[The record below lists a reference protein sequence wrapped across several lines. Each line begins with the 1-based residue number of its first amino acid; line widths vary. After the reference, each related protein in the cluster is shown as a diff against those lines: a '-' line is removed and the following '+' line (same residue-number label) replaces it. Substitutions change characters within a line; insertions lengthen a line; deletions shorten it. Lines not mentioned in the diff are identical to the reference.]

1 MVSAIVSWVNARVGS
16 KFGCTRSGLQLVVTF
31 LLTQYPFHFLFS
43 LIVTHRVA
51 AAEEEDEQ
59 VKEMIL
65 KLGPKGDK
73 HEKKLLPLAELR
85 KFMLVKPFS
94 WQTLVERVEK
104 NLRAWTKDTM
114 EERPLLN
121 LVYCGGLE
129 EQRQVAATSPNPAAA
144 AAGNAV
150 GRLTRAR
157 TTLHA
162 QGDDPLQESMDL
174 ANQAMGTQPP
184 DASPKISSS
193 RKQRRAKASFYD
205 KHEAA
210 TRLSFG
216 DSQPID
222 DIIDGEDD
230 DDDEDNEQGAA
241 HLSTLP
247 SPVRSA
253 SGSRRKR
260 KSRASPGKKT
270 QQKKYE
276 GRRRWTEEEKR
287 AIKEGIRELG
297 VGKWAD
303 IKAMYSVLLDERTSG
318 QIKVRR
324 LHDYVAIVD
333 SLSLAL
339 QGHVHAPTGI
349 SLQIQSLTL
358 HCMLVIVA
366 YYIGLL
372 SNHDEKG
379 RILGGK

>member
-1 MVSAIVSWVNARVGS
+1 
-16 KFGCTRSGLQLVVTF
+16 LLPF
-31 LLTQYPFHFLFS
+31 LLTQYPFHFLVS

-51 AAEEEDEQ
+51 AAEEEDEL
-59 VKEMIL
+59 VKGMIL
-65 KLGPKGDK
+65 KLGTNGDK
-73 HEKKLLPLAELR
+73 HEKKLRRLAELR
-85 KFMLVKPFS
+85 KLMLVKPFS
-94 WQTLVERVEK
+94 WQVLVERVEK
-104 NLRAWTKDTM
+104 NLRAWTIDTM

-129 EQRQVAATSPNPAAA
+129 EQRQVTATSPSPAAGA
-144 AAGNAV
+144 TGNAV
-150 GRLTRAR
+150 ARLTRAR

-184 DASPKISSS
+184 DASPKISST
-193 RKQRRAKASFYD
+193 RKQKRAKASFYD

-216 DSQPID
+216 DSQPTD
-222 DIIDGEDD
+222 DIIDDDDDDGD
-230 DDDEDNEQGAA
+230 DDDEDDEPGAA
-241 HLSTLP
+241 RWL
-247 SPVRSA
+247 VRSA

-324 LHDYVAIVD
+324 LHDYVVIVD
-333 SLSLAL
+333 SLSLAF
-339 QGHVHAPTGI
+339 QGRVHAPTGM

-358 HCMLVIVA
+358 LACLLA
-366 YYIGLL
+366 CLL
-372 SNHDEKG
+372 SLL
-379 RILGGK
+379 IT